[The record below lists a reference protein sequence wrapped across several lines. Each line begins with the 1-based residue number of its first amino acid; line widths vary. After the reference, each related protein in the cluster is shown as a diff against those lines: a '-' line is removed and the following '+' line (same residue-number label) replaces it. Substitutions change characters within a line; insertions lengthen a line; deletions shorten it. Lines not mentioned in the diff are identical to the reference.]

1 LFVYEFPHFRG
12 GGGAEGGGGRGVVF
26 VISSPDE
33 LPMRSVLSLS
43 RCLPKGL
50 KTGWLSWVEGRGG
63 KEDKEERE
71 RAME

>member
-1 LFVYEFPHFRG
+1 MSSRISAGAEGQKVG
-12 GGGAEGGGGRGVVF
+12 GGGEVVF

-50 KTGWLSWVEGRGG
+50 KTGWLSWAEGRGG